1 MMVIRTLNFMDL
13 GLEVIFKKLLLEK
26 LPKSLVKSLFR
37 LILMQIHLFVFGIDQ
52 TEGPCTRL
60 AHGPALNIVDKN
72 HLINIFIF
80 TKYARNL

>member
-1 MMVIRTLNFMDL
+1 MMMIRTLNFMDL
-13 GLEVIFKKLLLEK
+13 GLEVILKKFEK
-26 LPKSLVKSLFR
+26 LFKSLLRTNKCF
-37 LILMQIHLFVFGIDQ
+37 ILMHFHLFVFDTDQ